1 MKLQWKERF
10 NNGGICDFR
19 KMYDFYFKW
28 LLSKTCACF
37 YIKNLPETMD
47 EFFIKST
54 LIVDGDLGVTDFN
67 DKIYAVN
74 GAPGG
79 QPDEYY
85 VPTQYTVANP
95 VLGSKI
101 FTKGVDGVVIYNAD
115 IDRYVPG
122 GLFGLIDQTATLLAD
137 NIISINCNQINTR
150 VSVAFT
156 ADSEAQAIAGEAILK
171 RMYTGSPYSILRSD
185 LVDKIKV
192 NPIASNA
199 NAQNLT
205 ELVELNN
212 FIIANYFQSI
222 GIKANNI
229 RKKSHML
236 QDEIDVQ
243 NDYLQISITE
253 IMASWQSGFDKVNEI
268 YGTDIHVEL
277 NPALIDTL
285 IDDSDDTQS
294 ASTEEVIDNTPN
306 DSDDSEDKPDE
317 SDDESER
324 VMNEKL
330 EAESVNTG
338 VSIDKEPESFTDEIH
353 NNEAKVEDL
362 IDLINDKTDDD
373 TITEEVAEDE
383 ETSDSEPVV

>member
-101 FTKGVDGVVIYNAD
+101 FTRGVDGVVIYNAD

-150 VSVAFT
+150 VSAVFT

-185 LVDKIKV
+185 LIDKINV

-253 IMASWQSGFDKVNEI
+253 IMASWQSGFDKVNEL

-285 IDDSDDTQS
+285 IDDSDDTKDDTQD
-294 ASTEEVIDNTPN
+294 APVEEVIDNTSN
-306 DSDDSEDKPDE
+306 ESDDSEDKPDE
-317 SDDESER
+317 SEDTVETKPDTEPE
-324 VMNEKL
+324 
-330 EAESVNTG
+330 
-338 VSIDKEPESFTDEIH
+338 VSTEPESFTDEIH
-353 NNEAKVEDL
+353 DNEAKVEEL
-362 IDLINDKTDDD
+362 IDLINDKTDDE

-383 ETSDSEPVV
+383 KTSDSEPVV